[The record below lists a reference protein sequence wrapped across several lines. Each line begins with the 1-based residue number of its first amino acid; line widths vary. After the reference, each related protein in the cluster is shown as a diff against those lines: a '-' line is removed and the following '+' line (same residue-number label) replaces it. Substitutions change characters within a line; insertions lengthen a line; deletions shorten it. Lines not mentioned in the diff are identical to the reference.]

1 MPKLFIYPKNG
12 DSFIYQLKEEK
23 VTLGRAHD
31 NTVAIP
37 DPFCS
42 SYHAAILQ
50 EKGRV
55 YVLDDASKNGTYVN
69 GQRIQIKAELNK
81 GDEVLIGS
89 TRIILDKELSTKVEM
104 SDVSPFSE
112 NVNTIM
118 HLDKILEK
126 NNLHTTI
133 KAGIPMDLE
142 RMKSEHRAFS
152 VMSKVSGALLL
163 HKPLNE
169 LLDYVMDL
177 INENLPMDRGVMML
191 KEGNPP
197 QMIPKV
203 VRVNNKKLQREKI
216 QVSQTIIDKVVNQNS
231 SILTSDT
238 QSDTRF
244 KAKESIIRS
253 NIRSAM
259 CVPLFNNREIIG
271 IIYADRISLARP
283 FTEEDLK
290 LLTLL
295 SNLAAVKIEN
305 SKLIDDVIEKERI
318 EKELDLAAQIQ
329 KDFLPKEKPDF
340 PRIEIAGN
348 NIPCYQIGGDYY
360 DFIPIDSSRIGIIIA
375 DVSGKGVSASLL
387 MASLRAAI
395 HSEISEKVDIRKMV
409 SKLNDF
415 VHRSSAAN
423 CFISFFFA
431 EFTVDKGELRF
442 INAGHNPPLIF
453 EKNGGVNRLESCGL
467 CLGMF
472 PSVQYDIKNI
482 SLKEGDTAVL
492 YTDGITESRNKE
504 GKEFGEDGLISLVKK
519 NRKLSAQDLLSRIYE
534 EVETFISGVDPMD
547 DMTVVVIKKD
557 S

>member
-1 MPKLFIYPKNG
+1 MPKLYIYPKNA
-12 DSFIYQLKEEK
+12 DSFIYQFKEDK
-23 VTLGRAHD
+23 ITLGRAE
-31 NTVAIP
+31 NNSITMP

-42 SYHAAILQ
+42 SNHAVI
-50 EKGRV
+50 ERENGRV
-55 YVLDDASKNGTYVN
+55 YVRDDASKNGTYVN
-69 GQRIQIKAELNK
+69 GQRIQGKTLLNK
-81 GDEVLIGS
+81 GDEILIGS
-89 TRIILDKELSTKVEM
+89 TRIIYDKELSTNVEM
-104 SDVSPFSE
+104 RDVAPLSE

-118 HLDKILEK
+118 QLDHILEK
-126 NNLHTTI
+126 NRMITTV
-133 KAGIPMDLE
+133 KAAVPMDME
-142 RMKSEHRAFS
+142 QMKTEHRALS

-177 INENLPMDRGVMML
+177 INENLPMDRGVLML

-203 VRVNNKKLQREKI
+203 VRVNNKKLEKEKI
-216 QVSQTIIDKVVNQNS
+216 QVSQTIINKVVNQNS

-244 KAKESIIRS
+244 KAKESIISS

-259 CVPLFNNREIIG
+259 CVPLFNNKEIIG
-271 IIYADRISLARP
+271 IIYADRTSLANP
-283 FTEEDLK
+283 FNEEDLK

-318 EKELDLAAQIQ
+318 EKELNLAAQIQ
-329 KDFLPKEKPDF
+329 KDFLPKQNPDCST
-340 PRIEIAGN
+340 IEVAGN

-360 DFIPIDSSRIGIIIA
+360 DFIPMDSSRIGIVIA

-395 HSEISEKVDIRKMV
+395 HSEVSEKVDIKKMAA
-409 SKLNDF
+409 KLNDF
-415 VHRSSAAN
+415 VHSSSSPN
-423 CFISFFFA
+423 CFITFFFA
-431 EFTVDKGELRF
+431 EMNTDTGALKY
-442 INAGHNPPLIF
+442 INAGHNPPLVF
-453 EKNGGVNRLESCGL
+453 EKGGGIHRLESCGL

-472 PSVQYDIKNI
+472 PSVRYEVKTMPLNAG
-482 SLKEGDTAVL
+482 ETAVL

-519 NRKLSAQDLLSRIYE
+519 NRKDSAQELLSRIYE
-534 EVETFISGVDPMD
+534 EVKIFSAGTDIMD
-547 DMTVVVIKKD
+547 DMTVVIIKRMN
-557 S
+557 